1 MFKNIIN
8 QIKEKQPSLL
18 VVGDLMLD
26 KYIFGDVDR
35 ISPEAPVP
43 VVTLK
48 NEKQML
54 GGCGNVIRNLN
65 NLGVGISLISAVGKD
80 SVGDSIKSKLS
91 GMGIP
96 ISNILSIEDTRSTEK
111 MRIVANKQQIAR
123 VDWDMDISK
132 LNQDKLI
139 NKNIQKS
146 IKSVDGII
154 ISDYAKGVCSNSL
167 IKKIIQLAKNVNVPV
182 FIDPK
187 GKQWEKYRNANLIT
201 PNTKEAELI
210 IGKRLINDQD
220 FEHAGSVIC
229 SSFDIDACLIT
240 RGNKGMTLVSKKE
253 TLHLMSRAKEIFDV
267 SGAGDT
273 VISTMATGLVLD
285 LNYDQAIEFSNEAAG
300 VVVGHI
306 GTSAIT
312 IPELLNLK

>member
-26 KYIFGDVDR
+26 KYIFGDVER

-43 VVTLK
+43 IVTLK
-48 NEKQML
+48 NEEQML

-80 SVGDSIKSKLS
+80 SVGDSLKGKLS
-91 GMGIP
+91 RMGIP
-96 ISNILSIEDTRSTEK
+96 ISNILSIEDTRTTEK

-123 VDWDMDISK
+123 VDWDMDSSK
-132 LNQDKLI
+132 INHDNLI

-146 IKSVDGII
+146 INSVDGII
-154 ISDYAKGVCSNSL
+154 VSDYAKGVCSNSL
-167 IKKIIQLAKNVNVPV
+167 IKKIIQLAKNVSVPI

-187 GKQWEKYRNANLIT
+187 GKNWEKYKNANLIT

-210 IGKRLINDQD
+210 IGKRLKNDQD
-220 FEHAGSVIC
+220 FEHAGSMIC
-229 SSFDIDACLIT
+229 SSFNIDACLIT
-240 RGNKGMTLVSKKE
+240 RGNEGMTLVSKKE
-253 TLHLMSRAKEIFDV
+253 TLHIKSRAKEIFDV

-273 VISTMATGLVLD
+273 VISAMAIGLVLN

>member
-8 QIKEKQPSLL
+8 QIKQEQPSLL

-26 KYIFGDVDR
+26 KYIFGDVER

-48 NEKQML
+48 NEEQML

-65 NLGVGISLISAVGKD
+65 NLGVGTSIISAVGTD
-80 SVGDSIKSKLS
+80 SVGDSIKGKLS
-91 GMGIP
+91 GMGIS
-96 ISNILSIEDTRSTEK
+96 ISNILSIKDTRSTEK

-123 VDWDMDISK
+123 VDWDMDSSK
-132 LNQDKLI
+132 INHEKLI
-139 NKNIQKS
+139 NKNLKKS

-154 ISDYAKGVCSNSL
+154 VSDYAKGVCSNSL
-167 IKKIIQLAKNVNVPV
+167 IKSIIQLANNVNVPV

-187 GKQWEKYRNANLIT
+187 GKKWEKYRNANLIT
-201 PNTKEAELI
+201 PNKKEAELI
-210 IGKRLINDQD
+210 IGKRLTNDQD
-220 FEHAGSVIC
+220 FEHAGSMIC
-229 SSFDIDACLIT
+229 SSFNIDACLIT
-240 RGNKGMTLVSKKE
+240 RGNKGMTLVSNKG
-253 TLHLMSRAKEIFDV
+253 TLHLKSRAKEIFDV

-273 VISTMATGLVLD
+273 VISAMATGLTLD